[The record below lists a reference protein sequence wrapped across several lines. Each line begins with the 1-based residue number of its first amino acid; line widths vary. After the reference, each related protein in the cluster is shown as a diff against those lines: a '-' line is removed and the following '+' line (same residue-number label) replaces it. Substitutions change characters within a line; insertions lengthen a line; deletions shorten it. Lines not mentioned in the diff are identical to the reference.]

1 MSNLSS
7 LLLRIQRAVT
17 RRDTLA
23 ALREAEHHGLFSPP
37 LAEAAIDRVL
47 QRPAISEETTDTVSE
62 IEPTD
67 PTQDATEFAN
77 LDTASSPSAQSN
89 APTPVTASVDDG
101 DMSPAA
107 ALAEILHTP
116 HLTRPDLV
124 WGPTAFRGM
133 MRHLREQT
141 PLPTAAIARLH
152 AQYTQTPDLVP
163 MQTMVYVHVTAIE
176 AAAAANHGVGVARA
190 LDRAWA
196 ASSSRGYRASVASAA
211 IVAYISK
218 LKDLDRAVTLFEE
231 TAASGVVPTRQA
243 LAALVQAVVQRHQ
256 RTRFDRLE
264 RYIAQR
270 ADAIVPDT
278 HLHNQ
283 LVRGI
288 ATFRGVN
295 EAEEYVH
302 AAMAAADATTYAI
315 LVQVALDKGQ
325 PDHARALLERA
336 KMANLPLSWHAYR
349 PFLEAA
355 ARRGDLEAI
364 DRVLDQARADH
375 EGAAEAMAKDSARVA
390 DVVVGALA
398 DAGHDEAARQMVAA
412 LPAEARTVGV
422 YNVWIRALMRRNQLD
437 EAVAV
442 LDRDM
447 PAGGVEPDPV
457 TYNTLVH
464 GLAKAGDWK
473 RAFEVLE
480 RTAHPTRSTFNSL
493 MLAAAKAKD
502 AAIVD
507 LVRQRMTDAG
517 IEPDAITYDA
527 LIEAYLATD
536 RFAVALE
543 VVETMERNAAADANQ
558 PRPTLK
564 THMVLLQYLVDEVAP
579 DKTRGTRAPPST
591 RAKSMKLDPKAVHV
605 MIRELLARIDAHAS
619 DHSRASLAALLNV
632 YSRLKR
638 HNQVLDTYLALAP
651 EVGLTA
657 PIIDSVL
664 NSCRAARKPET
675 AAQIV
680 HHLDPLPESA
690 TAIPPPGVFTLRPRH
705 WALYLD
711 TLASAGQ
718 FDAALAVLDGLE
730 RRQGEVRPDIGM
742 MEAIT
747 RPLRN
752 AKRYDAVDRLTRHL
766 MARYPSIKEE
776 LSMTGYDRGFGGDR
790 FARGGPGA
798 GHSRR
803 RPRE

>member
-23 ALREAEHHGLFSPP
+23 ALREAEQHGLFSPP

-47 QRPAISEETTDTVSE
+47 QRPAAAEEPTDNIAELET
-62 IEPTD
+62 TD
-67 PTQDATEFAN
+67 PTQYATEFAS
-77 LDTASSPSAQSN
+77 LDATSAPSASSSTSVPDY
-89 APTPVTASVDDG
+89 APVDDG
-101 DMSPAA
+101 DLTPAV
-107 ALAEILHTP
+107 ALAEILRTP

-133 MRHLREQT
+133 MRHLRTQT
-141 PLPTAAIARLH
+141 PLPAPAIAQLH
-152 AQYTQTPDLVP
+152 AQYTQSPDLVP
-163 MQTMVYVHVTAIE
+163 MQTMIYVHVTAIE

-264 RYIAQR
+264 K
-270 ADAIVPDT
+270 
-278 HLHNQ
+278 
-283 LVRGI
+283 
-288 ATFRGVN
+288 
-295 EAEEYVH
+295 AEEYVH
-302 AAMAAADATTYAI
+302 AAMAAADASTYAI

-325 PDHARALLERA
+325 PDFARALLARA
-336 KMANLPLSWHAYR
+336 KAAELPLSWHAYR

-375 EGAAEAMAKDSARVA
+375 VGAAEAMAKDSARVA

-442 LDRDM
+442 LDHDM

-464 GLAKAGDWK
+464 GLAKGG
-473 RAFEVLE
+473 RLE
-480 RTAHPTRSTFNSL
+480 ARVRSARTTRQL
-493 MLAAAKAKD
+493 W
-502 AAIVD
+502 IW
-507 LVRQRMTDAG
+507 VRQRMTDAG

-536 RFAVALE
+536 RFA
-543 VVETMERNAAADANQ
+543 
-558 PRPTLK
+558 
-564 THMVLLQYLVDEVAP
+564 
-579 DKTRGTRAPPST
+579 
-591 RAKSMKLDPKAVHV
+591 
-605 MIRELLARIDAHAS
+605 
-619 DHSRASLAALLNV
+619 
-632 YSRLKR
+632 R

-730 RRQGEVRPDIGM
+730 RRQGEVRPDVGM

-752 AKRYDAVDRLTRHL
+752 AKRYDAVDRLQRHL
-766 MARYPSIKEE
+766 LARYPSIKEE
-776 LSMTGYDRGFGGDR
+776 LSIVGHERGFGGER
-790 FARGGPGA
+790 FARRGPGA
-798 GHSRR
+798 GNGRRSR
-803 RPRE
+803 E